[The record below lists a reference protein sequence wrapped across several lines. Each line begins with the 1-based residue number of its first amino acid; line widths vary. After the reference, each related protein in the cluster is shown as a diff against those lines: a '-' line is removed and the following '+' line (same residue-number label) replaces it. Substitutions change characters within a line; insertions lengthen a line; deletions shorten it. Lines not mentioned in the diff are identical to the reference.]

1 MCWRG
6 AVREAGMVA
15 APQPEL
21 TELQWQLAGRFPLR
35 ATRPHYSPH
44 YSTEAADHGAAGVWV
59 AIEAAR
65 CLGWQAGSETR
76 DEAHR
81 N

>member
-6 AVREAGMVA
+6 AVRVAGMVA

-35 ATRPHYSPH
+35 AARTHCSPRRT
-44 YSTEAADHGAAGVWV
+44 SDAADHGAAGVSV
-59 AIEAAR
+59 AIGAAR
-65 CLGWQAGSETR
+65 CLRTA
-76 DEAHR
+76 
-81 N
+81 